1 MHEEHPLLKMGQRS
15 AAHPR
20 QQLFAIGGI
29 EHLLQSVAILQW
41 PDSRR
46 DSEQVQIVITKQR
59 DRLPV
64 FDSRLDM
71 AQCCERFETAIDEV
85 ADKDVALRRR
95 QLYSKLLEP
104 RQATL
109 D

>member
-1 MHEEHPLLKMGQRS
+1 MNKQHTVLKMGQRS

-41 PDSRR
+41 PDACRG
-46 DSEQVQIVITKQR
+46 SEQMQIVITKHR
-59 DRLPV
+59 ARLPV

-71 AQCCERFETAIDEV
+71 AHCCERFETAIDEV
-85 ADKDVALRRR
+85 ADKDAALCRR
-95 QLYSKLLEP
+95 QLCGKLLE
-104 RQATL
+104 A
-109 D
+109 